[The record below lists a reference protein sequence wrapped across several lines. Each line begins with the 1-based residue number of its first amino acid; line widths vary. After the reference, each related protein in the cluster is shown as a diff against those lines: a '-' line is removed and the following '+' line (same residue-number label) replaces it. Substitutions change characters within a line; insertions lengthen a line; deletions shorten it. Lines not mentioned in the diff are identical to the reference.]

1 MKEQEPSVP
10 IKKKPNAIKKPNL
23 IKYGTG
29 YADQGL
35 GGSKIRTVFKDWD
48 EAKEKPKRNKTLKE
62 FRVEAGSTTTPTT
75 ARDKKNLDFMHQV
88 FLAGKN
94 IENFEDFIGFVNYIS

>member
-1 MKEQEPSVP
+1 MKEKEPSVP
-10 IKKKPNAIKKPNL
+10 IKKKSTFKKSPL
-23 IKYGTG
+23 IKYGSG
-29 YADQGL
+29 YVDQNT

-62 FRVEAGSTTTPTT
+62 FIEDAGTTKIPTKQ
-75 ARDKKNLDFMHQV
+75 DKKNIEYMKQV

-94 IENFEDFIGFVNYIS
+94 IENFEDFIGFVNYLS

>member
-1 MKEQEPSVP
+1 MKEQEPSLP
-10 IKKKPNAIKKPNL
+10 IKKKTTAIKKPNL
-23 IKYGTG
+23 IKYGSNF
-29 YADQGL
+29 ADQGL

-48 EAKEKPKRNKTLKE
+48 EEKEKPKRNKTLKE
-62 FRVEAGSTTTPTT
+62 FMEDAGTTKIPTKQ
-75 ARDKKNLDFMHQV
+75 DKKNIEYMKQV

>member
-10 IKKKPNAIKKPNL
+10 IKKKPTFKKTPL
-23 IKYGTG
+23 IKYGSNF
-29 YADQGL
+29 ADQSL
-35 GGSKIRTVFKDWD
+35 GGSKIRTVFKDFD

-62 FRVEAGSTTTPTT
+62 FMEDAGTNKIPTKQ
-75 ARDKKNLDFMHQV
+75 DKKNIEYMKQV